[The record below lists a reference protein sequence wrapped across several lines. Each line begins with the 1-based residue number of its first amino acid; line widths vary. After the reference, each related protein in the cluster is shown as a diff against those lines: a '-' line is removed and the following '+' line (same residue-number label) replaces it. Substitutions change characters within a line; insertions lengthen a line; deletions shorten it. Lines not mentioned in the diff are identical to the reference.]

1 MSSKATAYFYG
12 MVPAGSRERQQQM
25 FQDAH
30 GLDVTAAS
38 AAAVQ
43 AFDHALNGYLGY
55 RVDTPLRLAALF
67 DADPEFGL
75 AHCLKGY
82 FAMLSYKQ
90 AAVPMAEAAMRNA
103 RRLTEQATPR
113 ERAHVAALQL
123 WIDGEPDRAAAVWE
137 QILSEH
143 PRDVLA
149 FRLAHFVNFWLGRPD
164 AMLASVLGVERHWSA
179 ALPGYGAIL
188 GCRCFAH
195 EECGYYTEAEAAGR
209 AAIERDPGDLW
220 AAHGVAH
227 VLEMQGRRGEGIAW
241 IEGLRRNWDDANNLR
256 HHLWWHA
263 AMFHLERGE
272 TDRVLALYDSE
283 FRNAASK
290 LIQSQ
295 PDLYI
300 DVQNAAS
307 MLFRLQRHGV
317 DVGDRWD
324 ELADKA
330 EARIGDC
337 LSAFTLPHWMMA
349 LAATGR
355 YEAAA
360 RMLDAMRAFAQG
372 PGLIASLVGDCALPI
387 CSAVLSHA
395 QGDHAHAVAAMR
407 PALSG
412 MYRLGGSHA
421 QQDVLEQLFLDAAL
435 RANET
440 DDVRLLLERVA
451 GRNKLPLRRCIGYA
465 AAASLLDA

>member
-1 MSSKATAYFYG
+1 
-12 MVPAGSRERQQQM
+12 M

-30 GLDVTAAS
+30 GLHVTAAS

-43 AFDHALNGYLGY
+43 AFDHAINGYLGY
-55 RVDTPLRLAALF
+55 RADTPQRLAALF
-67 DADPEFGL
+67 DADPDFGL

-90 AAVPMAEAAMRNA
+90 AAVPMAEAAVADA

-113 ERAHVAALQL
+113 ERAHVVALQS
-123 WIDGEPDRAAAVWE
+123 WIDGEPDRAVAIWE
-137 QILSEH
+137 QILGEH

-164 AMLASVLGVERHWSA
+164 AMLASVLGVERHWSD

-209 AAIERDPGDLW
+209 AAIDRDPGDLW

-227 VLEMQGRRGEGIAW
+227 VLEMQGRRSEGIAW
-241 IEGLRRNWDDANNLR
+241 IDGLRHNWEDTNNLR
-256 HHLWWHA
+256 HHLWWHS

-283 FRNAASK
+283 FRNPASK
-290 LIQSQ
+290 LTQGQ

-317 DVGDRWD
+317 DVGNRW
-324 ELADKA
+324 EEIADKA

-355 YEAAA
+355 NDAAA
-360 RMLDAMRAFAQG
+360 RMLEAMRAFAQR
-372 PGLIASLVGDCALPI
+372 PGITASLVGVYALPI
-387 CSAVLSHA
+387 SEAVL
-395 QGDHAHAVAAMR
+395 AHARGEHARAITVMR

-435 RANET
+435 KAQQT

-451 GRNKLPLRRCIGYA
+451 GRNKLPLRRRIGYA
-465 AAASLLDA
+465 SAAGLIDA

>member
-1 MSSKATAYFYG
+1 
-12 MVPAGSRERQQQM
+12 M

-30 GLDVTAAS
+30 GLHVTAAS

-43 AFDHALNGYLGY
+43 AFDFALMGYLSY
-55 RVDTPLRLAALF
+55 RADMPQRMAAVL
-67 DADPEFGL
+67 DADAEFGL

-82 FAMLSYKQ
+82 LVMLSYKQ
-90 AAVPMAEAAMRNA
+90 AALPMAEAAAADA
-103 RRLTEQATPR
+103 RRFTEQATPR
-113 ERAHVAALQL
+113 EQAHVAALQL
-123 WIDGEPDRAAAVWE
+123 WINGEPDRAAAAWE

-143 PRDVLA
+143 PCDVLA

-164 AMLASVLGVERHWSA
+164 VMLASVLGVERHWSEA
-179 ALPGYGAIL
+179 MPGYGAIL

-195 EECGYYTEAEAAGR
+195 EECGHYTEAEAAGR
-209 AAIERDPGDLW
+209 AAIDRDPGDLW

-241 IEGLRRNWDDANNLR
+241 IDGLRPNWEAANNLR

-272 TDRVLALYDSE
+272 NDRVLALYDGE
-283 FRNAASK
+283 FRNLASR
-290 LIQSQ
+290 LTEAQ

-307 MLFRLQRHGV
+307 MLFRLQSQGV
-317 DVGDRWD
+317 DIGDRWV
-324 ELADKA
+324 ELADRA

-355 YEAAA
+355 HAAA
-360 RMLDAMRAFAQG
+360 NRMLEAMRDFAQG
-372 PGLIASLVGDCALPI
+372 PGTIASLVGRYALPV
-387 CSAVLSHA
+387 CQAVL
-395 QGDHAHAVAAMR
+395 AHGCGEYSRAVSIMR
-407 PALSG
+407 PALAG

-421 QQDVLEQLFLDAAL
+421 QQDVLEQLFLDAAM
-435 RANET
+435 RAEQHG
-440 DDVRLLLERVA
+440 DARLMLERAA
-451 GRNKLPLRRCIGYA
+451 GRRPVPPQRRVGYA
-465 AAASLLDA
+465 AAAQALAF

>member
-1 MSSKATAYFYG
+1 
-12 MVPAGSRERQQQM
+12 M

-30 GLDVTAAS
+30 GLHVTAAS

-43 AFDHALNGYLGY
+43 AFDHALMGYLSY
-55 RVDTPLRLAALF
+55 RADMPQRMAAVL
-67 DADPEFGL
+67 DADAEFGL

-82 FAMLSYKQ
+82 LVMLSYKQ
-90 AAVPMAEAAMRNA
+90 AALPMAEAAAADA
-103 RRLTEQATPR
+103 RRFTERATPR

-123 WIDGEPDRAAAVWE
+123 WINGEPDRAAAAWE

-164 AMLASVLGVERHWSA
+164 VMLASVLGVERHWSEA
-179 ALPGYGAIL
+179 MPGYGAIL

-195 EECGYYTEAEAAGR
+195 EECGHYTEAEAAGR
-209 AAIERDPGDLW
+209 AAIDRDPGDLW

-227 VLEMQGRRGEGIAW
+227 VLEMQGRRSEGIAW
-241 IEGLRRNWDDANNLR
+241 IDGLRPNWEAANNLR

-272 TDRVLALYDSE
+272 TDRVLALYDGE
-283 FRNAASK
+283 FRNLASR
-290 LIQSQ
+290 LTEAQ

-307 MLFRLQRHGV
+307 MLFRLQRQGV
-317 DVGDRWD
+317 DVGDRWV
-324 ELADKA
+324 ELADRA

-355 YEAAA
+355 HAAA
-360 RMLDAMRAFAQG
+360 QRMLEAMRGLRPGSGHHRVTGWTLCIAGLPGGACTRMRRAFTR
-372 PGLIASLVGDCALPI
+372 GLDHASGSGRHVPARRQSRPAGRARAALSRRGNAGGATWRRAADARARCRSKAGTAATPRGLR
-387 CSAVLSHA
+387 CRGSGAGVLS
-395 QGDHAHAVAAMR
+395 R
-407 PALSG
+407 PGA
-412 MYRLGGSHA
+412 
-421 QQDVLEQLFLDAAL
+421 
-435 RANET
+435 T
-440 DDVRLLLERVA
+440 EREGVQ
-451 GRNKLPLRRCIGYA
+451 P
-465 AAASLLDA
+465 